1 MPSTLKNMSVSQVFV
16 IHTNLAVCVV
26 GVPTATNDP
35 VMLPNAKDLRVSNL
49 TFCAMIYLS
58 L

>member
-16 IHTNLAVCVV
+16 IHTKRDACVV

-49 TFCAMIYLS
+49 TFCAIFYLS